1 MPLAATVLVTVM
13 GCADLALEPDRNPTA
28 LSVLPIDTVLTKGH
42 TAALRAVVTDQNQ
55 QAFTPLP
62 TWALPGWSISDPQ
75 VLRVS
80 GDGSI
85 EGLKGG

>member
-1 MPLAATVLVTVM
+1 MLLAATALVTVL

-55 QAFTPLP
+55 KAFTPLP
-62 TWALPGWSISDPQ
+62 TWALPGLSLIHISEPRD
-75 VLRVS
+75 R
-80 GDGSI
+80 G
-85 EGLKGG
+85 